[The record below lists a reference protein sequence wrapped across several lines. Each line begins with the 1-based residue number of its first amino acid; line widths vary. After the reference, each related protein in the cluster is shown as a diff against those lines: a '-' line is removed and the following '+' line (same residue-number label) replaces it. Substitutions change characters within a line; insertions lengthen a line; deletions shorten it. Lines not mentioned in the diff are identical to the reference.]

1 MHRITRTALFV
12 LLGTPLVTRGATPI
26 PAGERLPLASKV
38 LGEERT
44 LFVSLPDSYA
54 RGHGRYPVLYLT
66 DAESQFAHA
75 RSTVNFLA
83 RAGAIPE
90 MIVVGVVNTD
100 RTRDLTP
107 SHADITE
114 DGRTTPAPTS
124 GGADRFLDFFEREL
138 VPWTEATYRTAPF
151 RVFAGYSAGGLF
163 ALHALRARP
172 ALFQG
177 VLASSPWLIWDEGKE
192 LKELRTF
199 FASDSVKTRALY
211 FTLGNEGPP
220 MQSAL
225 DTLAA
230 ALGPRPASLPRWGT
244 RRYPEESHA
253 SAVLR
258 SFYDG
263 LRFVFDGWML
273 PFDPRTERLL
283 GSVDDV
289 RKHYARVGERL
300 GLAVSPPEAILNL
313 MGYEAL
319 GRNEIER
326 ALAFFRAN
334 AETYPG
340 SANVW
345 DSLGDGLDQAGK
357 KDEALAS
364 YEKAAAI
371 AEAEGDPLLA
381 AFRRNVARLRG
392 AGPDGKPTAP

>member
-1 MHRITRTALFV
+1 
-12 LLGTPLVTRGATPI
+12 
-26 PAGERLPLASKV
+26 
-38 LGEERT
+38 
-44 LFVSLPDSYA
+44 
-54 RGHGRYPVLYLT
+54 
-66 DAESQFAHA
+66 
-75 RSTVNFLA
+75 
-83 RAGAIPE
+83 
-90 MIVVGVVNTD
+90 
-100 RTRDLTP
+100 
-107 SHADITE
+107 
-114 DGRTTPAPTS
+114 
-124 GGADRFLDFFEREL
+124 
-138 VPWTEATYRTAPF
+138 
-151 RVFAGYSAGGLF
+151 
-163 ALHALRARP
+163 
-172 ALFQG
+172 
-177 VLASSPWLIWDEGKE
+177 
-192 LKELRTF
+192 
-199 FASDSVKTRALY
+199 
-211 FTLGNEGPP
+211 
-220 MQSAL
+220 
-225 DTLAA
+225 
-230 ALGPRPASLPRWGT
+230 
-244 RRYPEESHA
+244 
-253 SAVLR
+253 
-258 SFYDG
+258 
-263 LRFVFDGWML
+263 ML